1 MMILRALA
9 LPLSG
14 LLTIIGLSWFGTSSA
29 QAAVYLQVCNSGASV
44 TGIRPYDRFQGWYSG
59 RTLLAGDCWSFYNG
73 ADEVR
78 IDIDAANLGVGSWK
92 WGLDSSGY
100 GACKEYYAGQQA
112 NPADSWN
119 GHVLWIRNYWGYHC

>member
-100 GACKEYYAGQQA
+100 GACKEYYAGQHA

-119 GHVLWIRNYWGYHC
+119 GHTLWIRNYWGYHC